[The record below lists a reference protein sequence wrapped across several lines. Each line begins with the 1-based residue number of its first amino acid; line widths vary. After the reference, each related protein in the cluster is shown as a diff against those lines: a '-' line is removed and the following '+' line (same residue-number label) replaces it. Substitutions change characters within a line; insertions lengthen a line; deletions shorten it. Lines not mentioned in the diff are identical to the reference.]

1 MPFSRP
7 AVAKSRWR
15 PSIPYDLRT
24 NPYFDLRT
32 HLRELNRFV
41 FPVFFLLCAVVML
54 IFIAI
59 RAGDKGVETAG
70 EGYEPARN
78 GLLRATEKAL
88 FDPAFAVLSPTE
100 LVLAP
105 TATRFDLPVGSEH
118 GALTY
123 NAQPFQENRHL
134 GEDFNGIGGQDS
146 DLGDSVF
153 AVADGRVIY
162 AGAPSPGWGNVV
174 MLLHESA
181 EGKMVESVYGH
192 LEAIRV
198 PVGGQVRRG
207 DILGTIGSAEG
218 RYLAHLHF
226 ELRSAPALDTGA
238 GYGDTPQGRLDGEK
252 MLLSW
257 RHRRD
262 DQLSAAPAGEPLEPS
277 ALSLGIEEEVPVP

>member
-1 MPFSRP
+1 
-7 AVAKSRWR
+7 
-15 PSIPYDLRT
+15 
-24 NPYFDLRT
+24 
-32 HLRELNRFV
+32 
-41 FPVFFLLCAVVML
+41 ML

-70 EGYEPARN
+70 EGYEPVQN